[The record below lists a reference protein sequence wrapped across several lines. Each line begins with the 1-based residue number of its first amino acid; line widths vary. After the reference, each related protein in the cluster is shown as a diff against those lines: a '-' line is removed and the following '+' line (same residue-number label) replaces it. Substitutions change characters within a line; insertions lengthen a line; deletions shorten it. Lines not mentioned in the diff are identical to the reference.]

1 MTKNPQFNSPLT
13 DIYDNIR
20 NGAHLI
26 MAYDPASNSFKGT
39 VTNTTAAILPLVR
52 VEIHLSKGGVTTAE
66 LGPTTPTDLAPGE
79 TQNIVLMAE
88 GPPFDM
94 WTAHPEVGP
103 MSGGGGEGGAEGPEG
118 GEGGGEGGGE
128 AAKVVNMPVVPKG
141 LKAAVIKPNTSM
153 FGKGAILPIAPFF
166 HISSSSYILTL
177 ETCLKCNET
186 RQLTVHE
193 FMSFKKRV
201 HP

>member
-1 MTKNPQFNSPLT
+1 MKRNFGTLTLLLTVILMAATIGCERTNRQMIPVGPAPSDGMMPMGPADDEESTVQLALT

-26 MAYDPASNSFKGT
+26 MAYDPASNAFKGT

-79 TQNIVLMAE
+79 TQDIVLMAE

-118 GEGGGEGGGE
+118 GAEGAGGAEGGGEHGQGAGGEGPEGGG
-128 AAKVVNMPVVPKG
+128 N
-141 LKAAVIKPNTSM
+141 
-153 FGKGAILPIAPFF
+153 
-166 HISSSSYILTL
+166 
-177 ETCLKCNET
+177 
-186 RQLTVHE
+186 
-193 FMSFKKRV
+193 
-201 HP
+201 

>member
-1 MTKNPQFNSPLT
+1 MKRNFGTLTLFLVVILMAATIGCERTNRQIIPVGPADDEESTVQLALT

-26 MAYDPASNSFKGT
+26 MAYDPASNAFKGT
-39 VTNTTAAILPLVR
+39 VTNTTAAILSLVR

-79 TQNIVLMAE
+79 TQDIVLMAE

-103 MSGGGGEGGAEGPEG
+103 MSGGGEHGPGAG
-118 GEGGGEGGGE
+118 GEGTEGGG
-128 AAKVVNMPVVPKG
+128 N
-141 LKAAVIKPNTSM
+141 
-153 FGKGAILPIAPFF
+153 
-166 HISSSSYILTL
+166 
-177 ETCLKCNET
+177 
-186 RQLTVHE
+186 
-193 FMSFKKRV
+193 
-201 HP
+201 